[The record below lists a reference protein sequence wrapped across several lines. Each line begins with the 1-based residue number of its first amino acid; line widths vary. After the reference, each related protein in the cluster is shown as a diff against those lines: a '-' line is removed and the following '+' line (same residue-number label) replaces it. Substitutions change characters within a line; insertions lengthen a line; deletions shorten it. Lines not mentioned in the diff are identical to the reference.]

1 MIILMHNLFKKLI
14 GAIFIALLLTDYY
27 AITVLH
33 NVHFVKDGHFYQENI
48 QDL

>member
-14 GAIFIALLLTDYY
+14 GAIFIALLLADYY

-33 NVHFVKDGHFYQENI
+33 SVHFVKDVRFYQVHI